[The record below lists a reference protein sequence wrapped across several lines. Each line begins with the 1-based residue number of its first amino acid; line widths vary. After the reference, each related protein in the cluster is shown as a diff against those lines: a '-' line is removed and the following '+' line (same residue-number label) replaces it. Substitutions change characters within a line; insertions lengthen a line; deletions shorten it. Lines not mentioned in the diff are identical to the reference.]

1 MPSRKTEKNMKNMK
15 KATSFLF
22 KTYST
27 TSATAL
33 RVKRK
38 PQRLSLMNS
47 KPEPSKS
54 SSTPSNQSKVR

>member
-1 MPSRKTEKNMKNMK
+1 MKNMK

-27 TSATAL
+27 TSAAAL

-54 SSTPSNQSKVR
+54 SNTPSKQSKVK